1 MQEMVPDDACLGADQ
16 REEREDK
23 RHVKRDSLLFDDDE
37 RHRDNRIVSLTA
49 RKPLLIREVTKALLQ
64 SGRTVLRLS
73 PFLFF
78 FLPPEA

>member
-1 MQEMVPDDACLGADQ
+1 MVPDAACLGADQ

-23 RHVKRDSLLFDDDE
+23 RHSLLFDDDE
-37 RHRDNRIVSLTA
+37 RRRDNRIVSLTA

-78 FLPPEA
+78 FLPLEA